1 MARLFRHHM
10 FGIFGFLLPLLWVLL
25 VVGLVIWA
33 VRSSKPA
40 AAVPHASDPALQELR
55 LRYARG
61 ELTREEFVQR
71 NADLGGG
78 GQPPPAG

>member
-1 MARLFRHHM
+1 M
-10 FGIFGFLLPLLWVLL
+10 FGIFGLLLPLLWVLL
-25 VVGLVIWA
+25 VVGLVVWA
-33 VRSSKPA
+33 VRSAKPSSPA
-40 AAVPHASDPALQELR
+40 ALPPADAALQELR

-78 GQPPPAG
+78 AQPPPPG